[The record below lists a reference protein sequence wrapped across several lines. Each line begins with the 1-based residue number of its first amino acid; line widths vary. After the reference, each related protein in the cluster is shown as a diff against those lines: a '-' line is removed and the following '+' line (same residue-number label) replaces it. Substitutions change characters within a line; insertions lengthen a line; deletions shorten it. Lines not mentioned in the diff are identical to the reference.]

1 MSKKKKITIIQDN
14 SGDWMGI
21 YIDGKLEAE
30 NHSYD
35 ATDMMDI
42 LDIEYEEHWIDM
54 EDSRLPATLAEI
66 KLPEKEPDGEGT

>member
-1 MSKKKKITIIQDN
+1 MSKKQKITIIQDN

-21 YIDGKLEAE
+21 YIDGKLVRE

-35 ATDMMDI
+35 ATDM
-42 LDIEYEEHWIDM
+42 LDVLEIEYEEHWIDM

-66 KLPEKEPDGEGT
+66 ALPEKDPNES